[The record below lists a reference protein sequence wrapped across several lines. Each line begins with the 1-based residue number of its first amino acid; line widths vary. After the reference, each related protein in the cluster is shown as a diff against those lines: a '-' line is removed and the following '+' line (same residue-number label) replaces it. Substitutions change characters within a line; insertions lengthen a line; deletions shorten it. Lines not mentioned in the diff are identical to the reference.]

1 MKTDADQNPFASP
14 RAAQADRDTPL
25 QIEGATPLDVRGF
38 CYACGAP
45 GDQDFQQSFYWG
57 RLLVDYSLCQN
68 CLWRRPWQRAS
79 LLVNGSLT
87 IAGFLIAGYAV
98 ILVRL
103 ILGDWSN
110 DFARLLASLGIVV
123 AIATGFLVLANI
135 VLRLFAVFHWY
146 PTSVGR
152 GVYRLTSLN
161 RNFAENYFR
170 RLAEEE

>member
-1 MKTDADQNPFASP
+1 MTSADDNPFASP
-14 RAAQADRDTPL
+14 HAVQTNRDAPK
-25 QIEGATPLDVRGF
+25 QIEGASPLDVRGF
-38 CYACGAP
+38 CYTCGAV
-45 GDQDFQQSFYWG
+45 GEQDFQQSFYWG

-87 IAGFLIAGYAV
+87 IAGFLISGYAV

-103 ILGDWSN
+103 ILGGWS
-110 DFARLLASLGIVV
+110 DGFARLLVSLGIVV

-170 RLAEEE
+170 GLAEEE